1 MAHPPI
7 LCVDDEAS
15 NLALIRQILREDY
28 ALTFAKNGAEALRA
42 VVKHRPALILL
53 DVDLPDLDGY
63 TIARTLKQ
71 DPRTAAIPIIFVT
84 GKDKDADESIGFE
97 AGGVDYITKPYSP
110 SILRARVRTHLSL
123 VSAASLAS
131 SHRDAI
137 RMLGMAGHYSDS
149 DTGTHIWR
157 MAAYARA
164 LAVAA
169 GWSSEDA
176 SLLEQAAPMHDTGK
190 IGIPDAVLKKPGPLD
205 EDEWRVMKRH
215 PQIGYDILSRSGA
228 PLFRLAA
235 EVALYHHEHWDGSGY
250 PSGLAGENIPES
262 ARIVAVADVFDAL
275 TTQRPYKEAWPL
287 AKVMELFQ
295 QQAGS
300 QFEPRLVAL
309 FTAILPQI
317 LQIQDY
323 WSERDSNEEVQPPP
337 AMQAAARHSDS

>member
-205 EDEWRVMKRH
+205 AEEWRVMKRH

-250 PSGLAGENIPES
+250 PAGLAGERIPES

-323 WSERDSNEEVQPPP
+323 WSERDSGEDVQPRP
-337 AMQAAARHSDS
+337 ATQAAARHSDS

>member
-1 MAHPPI
+1 MVQSPI

-15 NLALIRQILREDY
+15 NLALIRQILREDHL
-28 ALTFAKNGAEALRA
+28 LTFAKNGAEALRA

-137 RMLGMAGHYSDS
+137 QMLGMAGHYSDS

-164 LAVAA
+164 LAIAA
-169 GWSSEDA
+169 GWSAEDA
-176 SLLEQAAPMHDTGK
+176 NLLEQAAPMHDTGK
-190 IGIPDAVLKKPGPLD
+190 IGIPDAILKKPGALD
-205 EDEWRVMKRH
+205 ADEWTVMKRH

-235 EVALYHHEHWDGSGY
+235 EVALHHHEHWDGNGY
-250 PSGLAGENIPES
+250 PAGLSGERIPES

-275 TTQRPYKEAWPL
+275 TTQRPYKDAWPL
-287 AKVMELFQ
+287 AKVMEMFQ
-295 QQAGS
+295 QQAGT
-300 QFEPRLVAL
+300 QFEPRLVSL
-309 FTAILPQI
+309 FSAILPQI

-323 WSERDSNEEVQPPP
+323 WSEREAGEDLPQRAKPQP
-337 AMQAAARHSDS
+337 AARHSDS

>member
-28 ALTFAKNGAEALRA
+28 ALAFAKNGAEALRA

-176 SLLEQAAPMHDTGK
+176 NLLEQAAPMHDTGK

-215 PQIGYDILSRSGA
+215 PQIGHDILSRSNA

-250 PSGLAGENIPES
+250 PAGLAGEDIPES
-262 ARIVAVADVFDAL
+262 ARIVALADVFDAL
-275 TTQRPYKEAWPL
+275 TTRRPYKEAWPL
-287 AKVMELFQ
+287 AQVMELFQ
-295 QQAGS
+295 QQAGTH
-300 QFEPRLVAL
+300 FEPRLVAL

-323 WSERDSNEEVQPPP
+323 WSEREPGDGMQPR
-337 AMQAAARHSDS
+337 AATQTVARHSDS

>member
-1 MAHPPI
+1 MVQPPI

-15 NLALIRQILREDY
+15 NLALIRQILRKDY

-137 RMLGMAGHYSDS
+137 QMLGMAGHYSDS

-169 GWSSEDA
+169 GWSGEDA
-176 SLLEQAAPMHDTGK
+176 KLLEQAAPMHDTGK
-190 IGIPDAVLKKPGPLD
+190 IGIPDAILKKPGPLD
-205 EDEWRVMKRH
+205 VDEWQVMQRH
-215 PQIGYDILSRSGA
+215 PQIGYDILSRSSA

-235 EVALYHHEHWDGSGY
+235 EIALYHHEHWDGNGY
-250 PSGLAGENIPES
+250 PAGLAGERIPES
-262 ARIVAVADVFDAL
+262 ARIVALADVFDAL
-275 TTQRPYKEAWPL
+275 TTQRPYKEPWPL
-287 AKVMELFQ
+287 AQVMELFQ
-295 QQAGS
+295 QQAGA
-300 QFEPRLVAL
+300 QFEPRLATL
-309 FTAILPQI
+309 FAAILPQI

-323 WSERDSNEEVQPPP
+323 WSEREPGEDLPYRAGTHVP
-337 AMQAAARHSDS
+337 ARHRDG